1 MRLLRLILFAGA
13 MLIVSDGEARSLT
26 SKLAKGTPRIR
37 MGALPIPNL
46 TFLVPMPF
54 AHPKRLGR
62 HRHRSIF
69 GIGEA
74 TGILYTRRGGFIDL
88 AHTRNSADWTATL
101 AARIEANIRR
111 GDTALEFKVIG
122 PSVFSIRFNI
132 PDEWDSLSA
141 DARSEREQDLS
152 IRIAQ
157 YGSYVACVWHETI
170 TWYGYSIIPWVS
182 ERCSAFSYEETYS
195 DALGIQLAGQA
206 LRDPVR
212 PYDAAMTHA
221 LNEEIE
227 RLGGLRKCQA
237 RRVGKLVDR
246 RWWSSCTMWPL
257 NHKLSR
263 RNLDIGLDDGDIA
276 PWLALADDDPVA
288 VPVPPLPANVTM
300 TITPHLKTWPS
311 RAFPDA
317 DPKTVRINVGTDL
330 ERMID
335 VLRQDVRNELGPN
348 ADKKD

>member
-1 MRLLRLILFAGA
+1 MKLLCFILSVGT
-13 MLIVSDGEARSLT
+13 MLIAPAGEARPLP
-26 SKLAKGTPRIR
+26 SKWAKGTPRIR

-46 TFLVPMPF
+46 TFLVHMPF

-88 AHTRNSADWTATL
+88 AHARNSADWTATL
-101 AARIEANIRR
+101 AVRIAAAIRR
-111 GDTALEFKVIG
+111 GDTAIEFKVIG
-122 PSVFSIRFNI
+122 PSVFSISLDV
-132 PDEWDSLSA
+132 PDVWDSLSA
-141 DARSEREQDLS
+141 DARRKQELDLS

-170 TWYGYSIIPWVS
+170 TWYGFSIIPWVS

-317 DPKTVRINVGTDL
+317 DPKTARINVGTDL
-330 ERMID
+330 ERIID

-348 ADKKD
+348 ADKQD